1 MLTPEEMATY
11 PDNIDEMYQELDEFI
26 IKDYARRVAKAGRVT
41 DTAEW
46 IAQRG
51 EAIGLSEE
59 EIRRETARIL
69 EMSEEEVEEIFE
81 DAALTSA
88 DNDAE
93 RFASAGITAGRA
105 SSYAAVVRFL
115 DAATKQTGGEL
126 KNITGTM
133 GVVVDNEEENL
144 TEFYQRTL
152 DYVQLQVSSGVSDYN
167 TAIRNA
173 IKKLAAKGIQFI
185 DYESGKRMN
194 IASAARMC
202 TLTGIGQMARQMN
215 EAVCDDLGFDIVE
228 TTAHPGAR
236 PSHMVWQGR
245 LFSRSGRSKQYP
257 PLEQST
263 GLGTA
268 GGLCGVNCRHSYYG
282 VPEGATRTWTD
293 EELANIDPP
302 PFTYEGKEYT
312 YYEANQR
319 MRYMER
325 QMRKTKREAVGY
337 EAAGLDDDFTAA
349 SIKLNRQR
357 QEYKKFAKAAGI
369 RPKNER
375 SQELG
380 YNKSVSQKAV
390 HARKKIEKR
399 ANLMYD
405 TGNEADNVKAYLR
418 DKPIRDKIQS
428 SETKKTLE
436 KGQYLKHVPGSHEY
450 KQYQDVYQRK
460 GQYGP
465 SYLTVPED
473 EVQALVDE
481 YAGTGVLKR
490 GKDGRWLNEE
500 VITIHPDNVGVV
512 VNNINGVEAET
523 SVFKIKYGKKGVHVI
538 PDYPSKKGAKG
549 K

>member
-1 MLTPEEMATY
+1 MLTPEEMAAY

-59 EIRRETARIL
+59 EIQRETARIL

-88 DNDAE
+88 ENDAE

-133 GVVVDNEEENL
+133 GVAVDNEGEDL
-144 TEFYQRTL
+144 TDFYQRTL
-152 DYVQLQVSSGVSDYN
+152 DYVQLQVSSGVTDYN

-173 IKKLAAKGIQFI
+173 VKKLAAKGIQFI

-357 QEYKKFAKAAGI
+357 QEYKKFAKTAGI
-369 RPKNER
+369 RPKYER
-375 SQELG
+375 TQELG
-380 YNKSVSQKAV
+380 YDRSVSSKAV
-390 HARKKIEKR
+390 WRNRKNTGARRETLADRYERREKESKRFYNERRQDDSDISKISKT
-399 ANLMYD
+399 
-405 TGNEADNVKAYLR
+405 TGF
-418 DKPIRDKIQS
+418 
-428 SETKKTLE
+428 SETKVRQIKEHLFVNEHILDDGVRRFDEDYDIAVAWKRLSDGNPEERDILLLE
-436 KGQYLKHVPGSHEY
+436 HEY
-450 KQYQDVYQRK
+450 LESTVEKEYNLTYREAHDIAEEQYAWDVEMDK
-460 GQYGP
+460 MFEGWG
-465 SYLTVPED
+465 ED
-473 EVQALVDE
+473 
-481 YAGTGVLKR
+481 VL
-490 GKDGRWLNEE
+490 LY
-500 VITIHPDNVGVV
+500 
-512 VNNINGVEAET
+512 ET
-523 SVFKIKYGKKGVHVI
+523 E
-538 PDYPSKKGAKG
+538 
-549 K
+549 

>member
-1 MLTPEEMATY
+1 MLTPEEMAAY

-59 EIRRETARIL
+59 EIQRETARIL

-88 DNDAE
+88 ENDAE

-133 GVVVDNEEENL
+133 GVAVDNEGEDL
-144 TEFYQRTL
+144 TDFYQRTL
-152 DYVQLQVSSGVSDYN
+152 DYVQLQVSSGVTDYN

-173 IKKLAAKGIQFI
+173 VKKLAAKGIQFI

-202 TLTGIGQMARQMN
+202 TLTGICQMARQMN

-357 QEYKKFAKAAGI
+357 QEYKKFAKTAGI
-369 RPKNER
+369 RPKYER
-375 SQELG
+375 TQELG
-380 YNKSVSQKAV
+380 YDRSVSSKAV
-390 HARKKIEKR
+390 WRNRKNTGARRETLADRYERREKESKRFYNERRQDDSDISKISKT
-399 ANLMYD
+399 
-405 TGNEADNVKAYLR
+405 TGF
-418 DKPIRDKIQS
+418 
-428 SETKKTLE
+428 SETKVRQIKEHLFVNEHILDDGVRRFDEDYDIAVAWKRLSDGNPEERDILLLE
-436 KGQYLKHVPGSHEY
+436 HEY
-450 KQYQDVYQRK
+450 LESTVEKEYNLTYREAHDIAEEQYAWDVEMDK
-460 GQYGP
+460 MFEGCG
-465 SYLTVPED
+465 ED
-473 EVQALVDE
+473 
-481 YAGTGVLKR
+481 VL
-490 GKDGRWLNEE
+490 LY
-500 VITIHPDNVGVV
+500 
-512 VNNINGVEAET
+512 ET
-523 SVFKIKYGKKGVHVI
+523 E
-538 PDYPSKKGAKG
+538 
-549 K
+549 